1 MTVNLTTGATYAA
14 KATLIQT
21 QIVALGGIFTGAT
34 FVYDTDAF
42 LLTLAGSDAIPGSVF
57 SDTAVGTDTDIAALL
72 GMTAASGASYRQGH
86 AAETIGSA
94 IDEIVALATTGAP
107 VALMLDADVPA
118 NFGTVNTRAALA
130 AYAEANGFI
139 YALLDTA
146 EQAVSTGDTT
156 SQTYGVFNRQQG
168 QVAAVYSEPGQ
179 HPDVGLLA
187 LLSGQRLD
195 ETGSLVNPQGKPLP
209 GVEPTTVSRT
219 QLAELERKRGSVYT
233 IVGGTRSFLGG
244 QTGRDGYWID
254 AIWWLGWLRN
264 RLEIDI
270 WNAIR
275 TSPKLTRTIL
285 AATLNNALEAGVAN
299 GGLQPGR
306 AVTTAT
312 KDDIIT
318 TTGDSDFAGVLT
330 SGYLVWVD
338 PDPSAQDES
347 NRISRFRVW
356 CVAQSSFNRVL
367 GDILFQN

>member
-1 MTVNLTTGATYAA
+1 MVRGRPAAEKPVRRAAGPQRDADTSLRGGTPGAVTDLDQANSSFVLDGNTVTVNLTTGATYAA

-146 EQAVSTGDTT
+146 EQAVTTGDTT

-209 GVEPTTVSRT
+209 RRRANHRLAHPARRAREEARLCLYDRGWHPVVSGWPDRT
-219 QLAELERKRGSVYT
+219 
-233 IVGGTRSFLGG
+233 
-244 QTGRDGYWID
+244 
-254 AIWWLGWLRN
+254 
-264 RLEIDI
+264 
-270 WNAIR
+270 
-275 TSPKLTRTIL
+275 
-285 AATLNNALEAGVAN
+285 
-299 GGLQPGR
+299 
-306 AVTTAT
+306 
-312 KDDIIT
+312 
-318 TTGDSDFAGVLT
+318 
-330 SGYLVWVD
+330 
-338 PDPSAQDES
+338 
-347 NRISRFRVW
+347 
-356 CVAQSSFNRVL
+356 
-367 GDILFQN
+367 